1 LVIKLASLYSTC
13 QKPQATGEVCRSGG
27 KQKRDTGRKEGI
39 SVMKKER
46 EQNGRE
52 EEWEEKGGHRRGVR
66 DITGVYASLVRKPG
80 SSPVSDVQCHA

>member
-39 SVMKKER
+39 SIMKRRGNRMGGRK
-46 EQNGRE
+46 NGR
-52 EEWEEKGGHRRGVR
+52 
-66 DITGVYASLVRKPG
+66 RKEG
-80 SSPVSDVQCHA
+80 TEGE